1 MKAGGDSSPRWL
13 ARRATVAAK
22 SSSPARALPRMSA
35 GGARLEDRLR
45 DEVRLLVLVPAA
57 IDRGRLAGGVLG
69 PECLVFSLQVVVD
82 HGGGECENAL
92 GRPVILLE
100 LHHARARK
108 VLFKIQNV
116 VDIRATPFIDRLVA
130 IAHDA
135 HVAMLVGQRPDDPV
149 LRAVGVLV

>member
-22 SSSPARALPRMSA
+22 SSSPARALPRMSGGGEAVPADA

-57 IDRGRLAGGVLG
+57 IDRGRHAGGVLG

-108 VLFKIQNV
+108 V
-116 VDIRATPFIDRLVA
+116 
-130 IAHDA
+130 
-135 HVAMLVGQRPDDPV
+135 
-149 LRAVGVLV
+149 